1 MRLCQKIN
9 QFLDK
14 KAILQLRQ
22 LKKLYECHKTIQNQ
36 SVSFLFS
43 KFKTTPFK
51 S

>member
-1 MRLCQKIN
+1 MHLCQKIN

-14 KAILQLRQ
+14 KAILQQHQ
-22 LKKLYECHKTIQNQ
+22 LKKLYECHKTNQNQ